1 MRLYEFFNVINIRVK
16 YRITDRVTK
25 ESIKTSIYD
34 KNTLNRKI
42 YMIFQ
47 DDDGTLNIS
56 LF

>member
-16 YRITDRVTK
+16 YRITDRVTN
-25 ESIKTSIYD
+25 ESIKSICNVD
-34 KNTLNRKI
+34 TLSRKI

-47 DDDGTLNIS
+47 DDDGTLNIN